1 MTKEDNTQTEDKM
14 DAHTFI
20 ERLQKAS
27 TEINTIK
34 SSFSKGMDDLAK
46 IQTMI
51 SMDGVHS
58 LNTMI
63 ANFED
68 RIMEAERKRLE
79 AAEGARKFGEELE
92 KEKERLMKLWDAYK
106 NQEEE
111 LSNQEKRAQQL
122 EDNVRDIETSKKQ
135 LEGDLTNSITT
146 LNKKLEEKEQKLIQ
160 LEQLEQRTKDFE
172 TIRTDLENNVN
183 QLTCDVTNKNET
195 IKTLEAQV
203 EELQKFKQ
211 FEEFKH
217 KFDEISVE
225 YEKEKDRLTKLFRLY
240 EETEAENQH
249 LKKEVSKWETWFNQ
263 NEDLFN
269 KLFSSVD
276 TLRKTP
282 SPTSTTQ
289 STPKPQQPK
298 PQQPV
303 NPPSNQQDSGNKK
316 KSKGK
321 LRFKR

>member
-1 MTKEDNTQTEDKM
+1 MTHKPTE
-14 DAHTFI
+14 A
-20 ERLQKAS
+20 LQL
-27 TEINTIK
+27 I
-34 SSFSKGMDDLAK
+34 
-46 IQTMI
+46 
-51 SMDGVHS
+51 VHS
-58 LNTMI
+58 TNPKIKADDFCKAFTLVWRLGLKKHRTI
-63 ANFED
+63 YWEVCCED
-68 RIMEAERKRLE
+68 DADPKIDALIEFIGKTPGDMLKLE
-79 AAEGARKFGEELE
+79 WCE
-92 KEKERLMKLWDAYK
+92 KELRTRFNAPK
-106 NQEEE
+106 N
-111 LSNQEKRAQQL
+111 
-122 EDNVRDIETSKKQ
+122 
-135 LEGDLTNSITT
+135 
-146 LNKKLEEKEQKLIQ
+146 EKEQKLIQ

-195 IKTLEAQV
+195 IKTLETQV